1 MAFENKTIEQVNNL
15 IISGIEAELNTKFR
29 LLPKS
34 FIRVLA
40 KVLSAVFITLYK
52 QQAWIFLQM
61 FVDTASFDEVE
72 ILGRKIRPLVMWGN
86 LVGIGEPE
94 GATQWQGKIKVE
106 VASVNTYLDQGT
118 QFVDPATG
126 LIYITNQTV
135 LLKNSFEEIAVK
147 CAESGIAG
155 NIEVDD
161 ELNVASPYFNIG
173 KKAVVCEVTDKAV
186 DEESESS
193 YRARVKSRWQVQ
205 PQGGAL
211 GDYRKWASDVSGVLQ
226 TYIYKDDDSA
236 AGVLIYV
243 VSDDESRIATP
254 GMLKEVGEAC
264 SYDPVTGEG
273 RKPVT
278 AVLDPGNDGSY
289 GNVRAC
295 SISVFTVYVDDFV
308 GDEIDSFKSSCKTNF
323 GSYFL
328 EREPFVRGLSVDS
341 NRVDRISAVN
351 LTSIANDIAEGIS
364 GYFEKIRLEKNGEI
378 ITDYTLGKGEL
389 AKLEKLYVNGVEV

>member
-52 QQAWIFLQM
+52 QQAWIFLQL

-126 LIYITNQTV
+126 LIYITTQTV
-135 LLKNSFEEIAVK
+135 LLKNPFEEIAVK

-155 NIEVDD
+155 NVEVDD

-193 YRARVKSRWQVQ
+193 YRSRVKSRWQVQ

-211 GDYRKWASDVSGVLQ
+211 SDYRKWASDVSGVLQ

-295 SISVFTVYVDDFV
+295 SISSFTVYVDDFE
-308 GDEIDSFKSSCKTNF
+308 GNEIDSFKSSCKTNF

-328 EREPFVRGLSVDS
+328 EREPFVRGLSVDN
-341 NRVDRISAVN
+341 NRADRISAVN
-351 LTSIANDIAEGIS
+351 LTSIANDIAEGVS

>member
-15 IISGIEAELNTKFR
+15 IVSGIEAELNTKLR

-106 VASVNTYLDQGT
+106 VTSVNTYLDQGT
-118 QFVDPATG
+118 QFVNPATG
-126 LIYITNQTV
+126 LIYVTTETV
-135 LLKNSFEEIAVK
+135 LLRNIEAEIGIK
-147 CAESGIAG
+147 CVESGIAG
-155 NIEVDD
+155 NAEVNE
-161 ELNVASPYFNIG
+161 ELNVVSPYFNIG
-173 KKAVVCEVTDKAV
+173 KKAVITEVTNKAR
-186 DEESESS
+186 DGESEDG
-193 YRARVKSRWQVQ
+193 YRSRVRLRWQIQ

-211 GDYRKWASDVSGVLQ
+211 GDYRKWSSDVAGVLQ

-243 VSDDESRIATP
+243 ASNDENRIASP

-278 AVLDPGNDGSY
+278 AVLDPANNGSY
-289 GNVRAC
+289 GNVRSC
-295 SISVFTVYVDDFV
+295 SISGFDVYVDDFE
-308 GDEIDSFKSSCKTNF
+308 GKEIDSFKKSAKTNF
-323 GSYFL
+323 ESYFL
-328 EREPFVRGLSVDS
+328 EREPFVRGLSVD
-341 NRVDRISAVN
+341 NVRVDRISTSN
-351 LTSIANDIAEGIS
+351 LVSIANDIAEGLN
-364 GYFEKIRLEKNGEI
+364 GYFGSVRLVKNDSV

-389 AKLEKLYVNGVEV
+389 AKLDNLYVNGVKV

>member
-126 LIYITNQTV
+126 LIYITTQTV
-135 LLKNSFEEIAVK
+135 LLKNPFEEIAVK

-155 NIEVDD
+155 NVEVDD

-211 GDYRKWASDVSGVLQ
+211 VDYRKWASDVSGVLQ

-243 VSDDESRIATP
+243 VSDDESRIATS

-278 AVLDPGNDGSY
+278 AVLDPANDGSY

-295 SISVFTVYVDDFV
+295 SISSFTVYVDDFE
-308 GDEIDSFKSSCKTNF
+308 GNEIDSFKSSCKTNF

-328 EREPFVRGLSVDS
+328 EREPFVRGLSVDN

-351 LTSIANDIAEGIS
+351 LTSIANDIAEGVS
-364 GYFEKIRLEKNGEI
+364 GYFGKIRLEKNGEI

>member
-15 IISGIEAELNTKFR
+15 IVSGIEAELNTKLR

-106 VASVNTYLDQGT
+106 VTSVNTYLDQGT
-118 QFVDPATG
+118 QFVNPATG
-126 LIYITNQTV
+126 LIYVTTETV
-135 LLKNSFEEIAVK
+135 LLRNIEAEIGIK
-147 CAESGIAG
+147 CVESGIAG
-155 NIEVDD
+155 NAEVNE
-161 ELNVASPYFNIG
+161 ELNVVSPYFNIG
-173 KKAVVCEVTDKAV
+173 KKAVITEVTDKAR
-186 DEESESS
+186 DGESEDG
-193 YRARVKSRWQVQ
+193 YRSRVRLRWQIQ

-211 GDYRKWASDVSGVLQ
+211 GDYRKWSSDVAGVLQ

-243 VSDDESRIATP
+243 AANDENRIASP

-278 AVLDPGNDGSY
+278 AVLDPANNGSY

-295 SISVFTVYVDDFV
+295 SISGFDVYIDDFE
-308 GDEIDSFKSSCKTNF
+308 GKEIDSFKKSAKTNF
-323 GSYFL
+323 ESYFL
-328 EREPFVRGLSVDS
+328 EREPFVRGLSVD
-341 NRVDRISAVN
+341 NVRVDRISTSN
-351 LTSIANDIAEGIS
+351 LVSIANDIAEGLN
-364 GYFEKIRLEKNGEI
+364 GYFGSVRLVKNDSV

-389 AKLEKLYVNGVEV
+389 AKLDNLYVNGVKV

>member
-61 FVDTASFDEVE
+61 FVETASFDEVE

-106 VASVNTYLDQGT
+106 VTSVNTYLDQGT
-118 QFVDPATG
+118 QFINPATG
-126 LIYITNQTV
+126 LIYITTQTV
-135 LLKNSFEEIAVK
+135 LLANLFEEIAVK
-147 CAESGIAG
+147 CVESGIVG

-161 ELNVASPYFNIG
+161 ELNVVSPYFNIG
-173 KKAVVCEVTDKAV
+173 RKAVITEVIDKAI

-211 GDYRKWASDVSGVLQ
+211 GDYRKWSSDVAGVLQ

-236 AGVLIYV
+236 AGVLVYV
-243 VSDDESRIATP
+243 VSDDESRVATP
-254 GMLKEVGEAC
+254 GILKEVGEAC

-278 AVLDPGNDGSY
+278 AVLDPANDGSY

-295 SISVFTVYVDDFV
+295 TISDFTVYVDDFE
-308 GDEIDSFKSSCKTNF
+308 GKEIDSFKNSVKTNF
-323 GSYFL
+323 ESYFL
-328 EREPFVRGLSVDS
+328 EREPFVRGLSVD
-341 NRVDRISAVN
+341 NIRVDRISDVN
-351 LTSIANDIAEGIS
+351 LSSIANDIAEGLN
-364 GYFEKIRLEKNGEI
+364 GYFGKIRLEKNGEVI
-378 ITDYTLGKGEL
+378 ADYTLGKGEL
-389 AKLEKLYVNGVEV
+389 AKLDKLYVNGVEV

>member
-126 LIYITNQTV
+126 LIYITTETV
-135 LLKNSFEEIAVK
+135 LLRNPFEEIAVK

-155 NIEVDD
+155 NVEVDD
-161 ELNVASPYFNIG
+161 ELNVASPYLNIG
-173 KKAVVCEVTDKAV
+173 KKAVVSEVTDKAV
-186 DEESESS
+186 DEESERS
-193 YRARVKSRWQVQ
+193 YRSRVKSRWQVQ

-211 GDYRKWASDVSGVLQ
+211 VDYRKWASDVSGVLQ

-289 GNVRAC
+289 GNVRVC
-295 SISVFTVYVDDFV
+295 SISGFTVYVDDFV
-308 GDEIDSFKSSCKTNF
+308 GNEIDSFKRSCKTNF

-328 EREPFVRGLSVDS
+328 EREPFVRGLSVDN
-341 NRVDRISAVN
+341 NRVDRISVVN
-351 LTSIANDIAEGIS
+351 LTSIANDIAEGVS

-378 ITDYTLGKGEL
+378 ITDYKLGRGEL
-389 AKLEKLYVNGVEV
+389 AKLDKLYVNGVEV

>member
-126 LIYITNQTV
+126 LIYITTQTV
-135 LLKNSFEEIAVK
+135 LLKNPFEEIAVK

-193 YRARVKSRWQVQ
+193 YRSRVKSRWQVQ

-211 GDYRKWASDVSGVLQ
+211 VDYRKWASDVSGVLQ

-295 SISVFTVYVDDFV
+295 SISSFTVYVDDFE
-308 GDEIDSFKSSCKTNF
+308 GNEIDSFKSSCKTNF

-328 EREPFVRGLSVDS
+328 EREPFVRGLSVDN

-351 LTSIANDIAEGIS
+351 LTSIANDIAEGVN
-364 GYFEKIRLEKNGEI
+364 GYFGKIRLEKNGEI

>member
-86 LVGIGEPE
+86 LVGIGDPE

-106 VASVNTYLDQGT
+106 VASVNTYLEQGT

-126 LIYITNQTV
+126 LIYITTETV
-135 LLKNSFEEIAVK
+135 LLKNSFEEIDVK

-193 YRARVKSRWQVQ
+193 YRYRVKSRWQVQ

-211 GDYRKWASDVSGVLQ
+211 YDYRKWASDVSGVLQ

-278 AVLDPGNDGSY
+278 AVLDPVNDGSY
-289 GNVRAC
+289 KNVRSC
-295 SISVFTVYVDDFV
+295 SISGFTVYVDDFA
-308 GDEIDSFKSSCKTNF
+308 GDEIDSFKSSCKNNF
-323 GSYFL
+323 DSYFL
-328 EREPFVRGLSVDS
+328 EREPFVRGLSVDN

-351 LTSIANDIAEGIS
+351 LISIANDIAEGVN
-364 GYFEKIRLEKNGEI
+364 GYFGKIRLEKNGEI

>member
-126 LIYITNQTV
+126 LIYITNETV
-135 LLKNSFEEIAVK
+135 LLKNPFEEIAVK

-155 NIEVDD
+155 NVEVDD

-193 YRARVKSRWQVQ
+193 YRYRVRSRWQVQ

-211 GDYRKWASDVSGVLQ
+211 YDYRKWASDVSGVLQ

-264 SYDPVTGEG
+264 SYDPVTGVG

-289 GNVRAC
+289 GNVRVC
-295 SISVFTVYVDDFV
+295 SISGFTVYVDDFV
-308 GDEIDSFKSSCKTNF
+308 GNEIDSFKRSCKTNF
-323 GSYFL
+323 SSYFL

-341 NRVDRISAVN
+341 IRFDRISVVN
-351 LTSIANDIAEGIS
+351 LTSIANDIAEGVS

-378 ITDYTLGKGEL
+378 ITDYKLGRGEL

>member
-61 FVDTASFDEVE
+61 FVDTASFGEVE

-126 LIYITNQTV
+126 LIYITNETV
-135 LLKNSFEEIAVK
+135 LLKNPFEEIAVK
-147 CAESGIAG
+147 CAESGVAG
-155 NIEVDD
+155 NVEVDD

-193 YRARVKSRWQVQ
+193 YRYRVKSRWQVQ

-211 GDYRKWASDVSGVLQ
+211 YDYRKWASDVSGVLQ

-243 VSDDESRIATP
+243 VSDDETRIATP
-254 GMLKEVGEAC
+254 GILKEVGEAC
-264 SYDPVTGEG
+264 SYDPITGEG

-278 AVLDPGNDGSY
+278 AVLDPENDGSY
-289 GNVRAC
+289 ANIRAC
-295 SISVFTVYVDDFV
+295 SISSFTVYVDDFE
-308 GDEIDSFKSSCKTNF
+308 GNEIDSFKSSCKTNF
-323 GSYFL
+323 DSYFM
-328 EREPFVRGLSVDS
+328 EREPFVRGLSVDN
-341 NRVDRISAVN
+341 NRADRISSVN
-351 LTSIANDIAEGIS
+351 LTSIANDIAEGVS

>member
-15 IISGIEAELNTKFR
+15 IVSGIEAELNTKFR

-106 VASVNTYLDQGT
+106 VTSVNTYLDQGT
-118 QFVDPATG
+118 QFVNPATG
-126 LIYITNQTV
+126 LIYITTQTV
-135 LLKNSFEEIAVK
+135 LLANPFEEIAVK
-147 CAESGIAG
+147 CVESGIVG
-155 NIEVDD
+155 NVEVDD
-161 ELNVASPYFNIG
+161 ELNVVSPYFNIG
-173 KKAVVCEVTDKAV
+173 RKAVITEVTDKAI

-211 GDYRKWASDVSGVLQ
+211 GDYRKWSSDVAGVLQ

-264 SYDPVTGEG
+264 SYDPVTGDG

-278 AVLDPGNDGSY
+278 AVLDPANDGSY

-295 SISVFTVYVDDFV
+295 TISEFTVYVDDFV
-308 GDEIDSFKSSCKTNF
+308 GTEIESFKSSVKSNF
-323 GSYFL
+323 ESYFF
-328 EREPFVRGLSVDS
+328 EREPFVRGLSVD
-341 NRVDRISAVN
+341 NVRVDRISSVN
-351 LTSIANDIAEGIS
+351 LTAIANDIAEGLN
-364 GYFEKIRLEKNGEI
+364 GYFGKIRLEKGGEI
-378 ITDYTLGKGEL
+378 LADYTLGKGEL
-389 AKLEKLYVNGVEV
+389 AKLDKLYVNGAEV

>member
-126 LIYITNQTV
+126 LIYITNETV
-135 LLKNSFEEIAVK
+135 LLKNPFEEIAVK

-186 DEESESS
+186 DEESERS
-193 YRARVKSRWQVQ
+193 YRSRVKSRWQGQ

-211 GDYRKWASDVSGVLQ
+211 YDYRKWASDVSGVIQ

-264 SYDPVTGEG
+264 SYDPVTGVG

-289 GNVRAC
+289 GNVRVC
-295 SISVFTVYVDDFV
+295 SISGFTVYVDDFV
-308 GDEIDSFKSSCKTNF
+308 GNEIDSFKRSCKTNF

-341 NRVDRISAVN
+341 IRFDRISVVN
-351 LTSIANDIAEGIS
+351 LTSIANDIAEGVS

-378 ITDYTLGKGEL
+378 ITDYKLGRGEL

>member
-40 KVLSAVFITLYK
+40 KVLSAVYITLYK

-126 LIYITNQTV
+126 LIYITNETV

-155 NIEVDD
+155 NVEVDD

-211 GDYRKWASDVSGVLQ
+211 VDYRKWASDVSGVLQ

-278 AVLDPGNDGSY
+278 VVLDPANDGSY

-295 SISVFTVYVDDFV
+295 SISSFTVYVDDFE
-308 GDEIDSFKSSCKTNF
+308 GNEIDSFKSSCKTNF

-328 EREPFVRGLSVDS
+328 EREPFVRGLSVDN
-341 NRVDRISAVN
+341 NRADRISAVN
-351 LTSIANDIAEGIS
+351 LTSIANDIAEGVN

>member
-40 KVLSAVFITLYK
+40 KVLSAVYITLYK

-94 GATQWQGKIKVE
+94 GATQWQGKIRVE

-126 LIYITNQTV
+126 LIYITTQTV
-135 LLKNSFEEIAVK
+135 LLKNPFEEIAVK

-173 KKAVVCEVTDKAV
+173 KKAVVCEVTVKAV

-193 YRARVKSRWQVQ
+193 YRSRVKSRWQVQ

-211 GDYRKWASDVSGVLQ
+211 VDYRKWASDVSGVLQ

-295 SISVFTVYVDDFV
+295 SISGFTVYVDDFV

-323 GSYFL
+323 DSYFL
-328 EREPFVRGLSVDS
+328 EREPFVRGLSVD
-341 NRVDRISAVN
+341 NTRADRISAVN
-351 LTSIANDIAEGIS
+351 LTSIANDIAEGVS
-364 GYFEKIRLEKNGEI
+364 GYFGKIRLEKNGEI

>member
-15 IISGIEAELNTKFR
+15 IVSGIEAELNTKFR

-106 VASVNTYLDQGT
+106 VTSVNTYLDQGT
-118 QFVDPATG
+118 QFVNPATG
-126 LIYITNQTV
+126 LIYITTQTV
-135 LLKNSFEEIAVK
+135 LLANPFEEIAVK
-147 CAESGIAG
+147 CVESGIVG
-155 NIEVDD
+155 NVEVDD
-161 ELNVASPYFNIG
+161 ELNVTAPLYNIG
-173 KKAVVCEVTDKAV
+173 KKVVIIEVTDKAR

-193 YRARVKSRWQVQ
+193 YRGRVKSRWQVQ

-211 GDYRKWASDVSGVLQ
+211 GDYRKWSSDVAGVLQ
-226 TYIYKDDDSA
+226 TYIYKDDNSA

-264 SYDPVTGEG
+264 TYDPVTGEG

-278 AVLDPGNDGSY
+278 AVLDPANDKTY
-289 GNVRAC
+289 GNIRAC
-295 SISVFTVYVDDFV
+295 SIADFTIYVDGFV
-308 GDEIDSFKSSCKTNF
+308 GTEIDSFKSSVKTNF
-323 GSYFL
+323 ESYFL
-328 EREPFVRGLSVDS
+328 EREPFVRGLSVD
-341 NRVDRISAVN
+341 NVRVDRISTVN
-351 LTSIANDIAEGIS
+351 LMSIANDIAEGLN
-364 GYFEKIRLEKNGEI
+364 GYFGKIRLEKNGSI

-389 AKLEKLYVNGVEV
+389 AKLKKLYVNGVEV

>member
-126 LIYITNQTV
+126 LIYITTQTV
-135 LLKNSFEEIAVK
+135 LLKNPFEEIAVK

-155 NIEVDD
+155 NVEVDD

-173 KKAVVCEVTDKAV
+173 KKAVVSEVTDKAV

-193 YRARVKSRWQVQ
+193 YRSRVKSRWQVQ

-211 GDYRKWASDVSGVLQ
+211 YDYRKWASDVSGVLQ

-278 AVLDPGNDGSY
+278 AVLDPANDGSY
-289 GNVRAC
+289 GNIRAC
-295 SISVFTVYVDDFV
+295 SISGFTVYVDDFV

-341 NRVDRISAVN
+341 IRFDRISVVN
-351 LTSIANDIAEGIS
+351 LTSIANDIAEGVS
-364 GYFEKIRLEKNGEI
+364 GFFERIRLEKNGEI

>member
-126 LIYITNQTV
+126 LIYITTETV
-135 LLKNSFEEIAVK
+135 LLRNPFEEIAVK

-155 NIEVDD
+155 NVEVDD
-161 ELNVASPYFNIG
+161 ELNVASPYLNIG
-173 KKAVVCEVTDKAV
+173 KKAVVSEVTDKAV
-186 DEESESS
+186 DEESERS
-193 YRARVKSRWQVQ
+193 YRSRVKSRWQVQ

-211 GDYRKWASDVSGVLQ
+211 VDYRKWASDVSGVLQ

-289 GNVRAC
+289 GNVRVC
-295 SISVFTVYVDDFV
+295 SISGFTVYVDDFV
-308 GDEIDSFKSSCKTNF
+308 GNEIDSFKRSCKTNF

-328 EREPFVRGLSVDS
+328 EREPFVRGLSVDN
-341 NRVDRISAVN
+341 NRVDRISVVN
-351 LTSIANDIAEGIS
+351 LTSIANDIAEGVS

>member
-86 LVGIGEPE
+86 LVGIGDPE

-126 LIYITNQTV
+126 LIYITTETV
-135 LLKNSFEEIAVK
+135 LLKNPFEEIAVK

-155 NIEVDD
+155 NVEVDD

-173 KKAVVCEVTDKAV
+173 KKAVVSEVTDKAV

-193 YRARVKSRWQVQ
+193 YRSRVKSRWQVQ

-211 GDYRKWASDVSGVLQ
+211 YDYRKWASDVSGVLQ

-243 VSDDESRIATP
+243 VSDDETRIATP

-264 SYDPVTGEG
+264 SYDPVTGVG

-278 AVLDPGNDGSY
+278 AILDPANDGSY
-289 GNVRAC
+289 KNVRAC
-295 SISVFTVYVDDFV
+295 SISSFTVYVDDFE
-308 GDEIDSFKSSCKTNF
+308 GNEIDSFKSSCKTNF
-323 GSYFL
+323 DSYFL
-328 EREPFVRGLSVDS
+328 EREPFVRGLSVDN
-341 NRVDRISAVN
+341 NRADRISAVN
-351 LTSIANDIAEGIS
+351 LTSIANDIAEGVN

>member
-106 VASVNTYLDQGT
+106 VVSVNTYLDQGT

-126 LIYITNQTV
+126 LFYITNETV
-135 LLKNSFEEIAVK
+135 LLKNPFEEIAVK

-161 ELNVASPYFNIG
+161 ELNVTSPYFNIG

-211 GDYRKWASDVSGVLQ
+211 YDYRKWASDVSGVLQ

-243 VSDDESRIATP
+243 VSDDETRIATP
-254 GMLKEVGEAC
+254 GILKEVGEAC
-264 SYDPVTGEG
+264 SYDPITGEG

-278 AVLDPGNDGSY
+278 AVLDPANDGSY

-295 SISVFTVYVDDFV
+295 SISSFTVYVDDFE
-308 GDEIDSFKSSCKTNF
+308 GNEIDSFKSSCKTNF

-328 EREPFVRGLSVDS
+328 EREPFVRGLSVDN
-341 NRVDRISAVN
+341 NRADRISVVN
-351 LTSIANDIAEGIS
+351 LTSIANDIAEGVS
-364 GYFEKIRLEKNGEI
+364 GYFDKIRLEKNGEI

>member
-86 LVGIGEPE
+86 LVGIGDPE

-126 LIYITNQTV
+126 LIYITNETV
-135 LLKNSFEEIAVK
+135 LLKNPFEEIAVK

-173 KKAVVCEVTDKAV
+173 KKAVVSEVTDKAV

-193 YRARVKSRWQVQ
+193 YRSRVKSRWQVQ

-211 GDYRKWASDVSGVLQ
+211 YDYRKWASDVAGVLQ

-278 AVLDPGNDGSY
+278 AVLDPANDGSY

-295 SISVFTVYVDDFV
+295 SISSFTVYVDDFE
-308 GDEIDSFKSSCKTNF
+308 GNEIDSFKSSCKTNF

-328 EREPFVRGLSVDS
+328 EREPFVRGLSVDN
-341 NRVDRISAVN
+341 NRADRISSVN
-351 LTSIANDIAEGIS
+351 LTSIANDIAEGVN

>member
-94 GATQWQGKIKVE
+94 GATQWQGKIRVE

-126 LIYITNQTV
+126 LIYITTQTV
-135 LLKNSFEEIAVK
+135 LLKNPFEEIAVK

-193 YRARVKSRWQVQ
+193 YRYRVKSRWQVQ

-211 GDYRKWASDVSGVLQ
+211 VDYRKWASDVSGVLQ

-295 SISVFTVYVDDFV
+295 SISSFTVYVDDFE
-308 GDEIDSFKSSCKTNF
+308 GNEIDSFKSSCKTNF

-328 EREPFVRGLSVDS
+328 EREPFVRGLSVDN

-351 LTSIANDIAEGIS
+351 LISIANDIAEGVN
-364 GYFEKIRLEKNGEI
+364 GYFGKIRLEKNGEI

>member
-15 IISGIEAELNTKFR
+15 IVSGIEAELNTKLR

-106 VASVNTYLDQGT
+106 VTSVNTYLDQGT
-118 QFVDPATG
+118 QFINPATG
-126 LIYITNQTV
+126 LIYITTQTI
-135 LLKNSFEEIAVK
+135 LLANPEEEITVK
-147 CAESGIAG
+147 CVESGIVG
-155 NIEVDD
+155 NVEVDD
-161 ELNVASPYFNIG
+161 ELNVTAPYFNIG
-173 KKAVVCEVTDKAV
+173 KKAVITEVTDKAI

-211 GDYRKWASDVSGVLQ
+211 GDYRKWSSDVAGVLQ

-243 VSDDESRIATP
+243 VSDDESRIATT

-264 SYDPVTGEG
+264 TYDPVTGEG

-278 AVLDPGNDGSY
+278 AVLDPANDGSY

-295 SISVFTVYVDDFV
+295 SIADFTVYVDDFV
-308 GDEIDSFKSSCKTNF
+308 GKEIDSFKSSVKTNF
-323 GSYFL
+323 ESYFL
-328 EREPFVRGLSVDS
+328 EREPFVRGLSVD
-341 NRVDRISAVN
+341 NIRVDRISAVN
-351 LTSIANDIAEGIS
+351 LTAIANDIAEGLN
-364 GYFEKIRLEKNGEI
+364 GYFGKIRLEKNGSI

-389 AKLEKLYVNGVEV
+389 AKLDKLYVNGVEV

>member
-61 FVDTASFDEVE
+61 FIDTASFDEVE

-126 LIYITNQTV
+126 LIYITTQTV
-135 LLKNSFEEIAVK
+135 LLKNPFEEIAVK

-193 YRARVKSRWQVQ
+193 YRSRVKSRWQVQ

-211 GDYRKWASDVSGVLQ
+211 VDYRKWASDVSGVLQ

-243 VSDDESRIATP
+243 VSDDESRIATS

-278 AVLDPGNDGSY
+278 AVLDPANDGSY

-295 SISVFTVYVDDFV
+295 SISSFTVYVDDFE
-308 GDEIDSFKSSCKTNF
+308 GNEIDSFKSSCKTNF

-328 EREPFVRGLSVDS
+328 EREPFVRGLSVDN

-351 LTSIANDIAEGIS
+351 LTSIANDIAEGVS
-364 GYFEKIRLEKNGEI
+364 GYFGKIRLEKNGEI

>member
-126 LIYITNQTV
+126 LIYITTQTV
-135 LLKNSFEEIAVK
+135 LLKNPFEEIAVK

-155 NIEVDD
+155 NVEVDD

-173 KKAVVCEVTDKAV
+173 KKAVVSEVTVKAV

-193 YRARVKSRWQVQ
+193 YRYRVKSRWQVQ

-211 GDYRKWASDVSGVLQ
+211 YDYRKWASDVSGVLQ

-295 SISVFTVYVDDFV
+295 SISSFTVYVDNFE
-308 GDEIDSFKSSCKTNF
+308 GNEIDSFKSSCKTNF

-328 EREPFVRGLSVDS
+328 EREPFVRGLSVD
-341 NRVDRISAVN
+341 NKRVDRISAIN
-351 LTSIANDIAEGIS
+351 LTSIANDIAEGVS
-364 GYFEKIRLEKNGEI
+364 GYFGKIRLEKNGEI

>member
-1 MAFENKTIEQVNNL
+1 M
-15 IISGIEAELNTKFR
+15 NTKFR

-94 GATQWQGKIKVE
+94 GATQWQGKIRVE

-126 LIYITNQTV
+126 LIYITTQTV
-135 LLKNSFEEIAVK
+135 LLKNPFEEIAVK

-155 NIEVDD
+155 NVEVDD

-193 YRARVKSRWQVQ
+193 YRSRVKSRWQVQ

-211 GDYRKWASDVSGVLQ
+211 VDYRKWASDVSGVLQ

-295 SISVFTVYVDDFV
+295 SISSFTVYVDDFE
-308 GDEIDSFKSSCKTNF
+308 GNEIDSFKSSCKTNF

-328 EREPFVRGLSVDS
+328 EREPFVRGLSVDN

-351 LTSIANDIAEGIS
+351 LISIANDIAEGVN
-364 GYFEKIRLEKNGEI
+364 GYFGKIRLEKNGEI

>member
-15 IISGIEAELNTKFR
+15 IVSGIEAELNTKLR

-106 VASVNTYLDQGT
+106 VTSVNTYLDQGT
-118 QFVDPATG
+118 QFVNPATG
-126 LIYITNQTV
+126 LIYITTQTI
-135 LLKNSFEEIAVK
+135 LLANPFEEIAVK
-147 CAESGIAG
+147 CVESGVVG
-155 NIEVDD
+155 NVEVDD
-161 ELNVASPYFNIG
+161 ELNVTAPYFNIG
-173 KKAVVCEVTDKAV
+173 KKAIITEVTDKAI

-193 YRARVKSRWQVQ
+193 YRARVKARWQVQ

-211 GDYRKWASDVSGVLQ
+211 GDYRKWSSDVAGVLQ

-243 VSDDESRIATP
+243 VSDDESRIATS
-254 GMLKEVGEAC
+254 GILKEVGEAC

-278 AVLDPGNDGSY
+278 AVLDPANDGSY

-295 SISVFTVYVDDFV
+295 SIADFTVYVDDFV
-308 GDEIDSFKSSCKTNF
+308 GTEIDSFKSSVKSNF
-323 GSYFL
+323 ESYFL
-328 EREPFVRGLSVDS
+328 EREPFVRGLSVD
-341 NRVDRISAVN
+341 NVRVDRISSVN
-351 LTSIANDIAEGIS
+351 LTAIANDIAEGLN
-364 GYFEKIRLEKNGEI
+364 GYFGKIRLEKGGEI
-378 ITDYTLGKGEL
+378 LADYTLGKGEL
-389 AKLEKLYVNGVEV
+389 AKLDKLYVNGAEV

>member
-15 IISGIEAELNTKFR
+15 IVSGIEAELNTKFR

-94 GATQWQGKIKVE
+94 GATQWQGRIKVE
-106 VASVNTYLDQGT
+106 VTSVNTYLEQGT
-118 QFVDPATG
+118 QFINPATG
-126 LIYITNQTV
+126 LIYITTQTV
-135 LLKNSFEEIAVK
+135 LLKNSEEEIAVK
-147 CAESGIAG
+147 CVESGIVG
-155 NIEVDD
+155 NVEVDD
-161 ELNVASPYFNIG
+161 ELNVVSPYFNIG
-173 KKAVVCEVTDKAV
+173 RKAVITEVTDKAI

-193 YRARVKSRWQVQ
+193 YRARVKLRWQVQ

-226 TYIYKDDDSA
+226 TYIYKDDNSA

-264 SYDPVTGEG
+264 TYDPVTGEG

-278 AVLDPGNDGSY
+278 AVLDPANDGSY

-295 SISVFTVYVDDFV
+295 SIADFTVYVDDFV
-308 GDEIDSFKSSCKTNF
+308 GTEIDSFKSSVKTNF
-323 GSYFL
+323 ESYFL
-328 EREPFVRGLSVDS
+328 EREPFVRGLSVD
-341 NRVDRISAVN
+341 NVRVDRISTVN
-351 LTSIANDIAEGIS
+351 LMSIANDIAEGLN
-364 GYFEKIRLEKNGEI
+364 GYFGKIRLEKNGSI

-389 AKLEKLYVNGVEV
+389 AKLKKLYVNGVEV